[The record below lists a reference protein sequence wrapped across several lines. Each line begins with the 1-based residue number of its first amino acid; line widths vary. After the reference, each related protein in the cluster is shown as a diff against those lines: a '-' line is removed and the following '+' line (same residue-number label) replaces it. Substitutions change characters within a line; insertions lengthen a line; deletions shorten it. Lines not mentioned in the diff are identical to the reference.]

1 MKVYATKLGIA
12 AHGRLAC
19 RRAAEPSEIGQ
30 YAARTVRLAA
40 AHKRDDSAEHG
51 QARARIV
58 ARARRVQLGT
68 TLTEAETADVEATF
82 VIVCTATRNAQH
94 RYA

>member
-12 AHGRLAC
+12 AHSRLAR
-19 RRAAEPSEIGQ
+19 RRAAEPRKIGQ

-40 AHKRDDSAEHG
+40 AHKRDDSAEYG

-58 ARARRVQLGT
+58 ARAWRIQLGT
-68 TLTEAETADVEATF
+68 TLTDAETADVEATF
-82 VIVCTATRNAQH
+82 VIICTAAGNSQH
-94 RYA
+94 RQA